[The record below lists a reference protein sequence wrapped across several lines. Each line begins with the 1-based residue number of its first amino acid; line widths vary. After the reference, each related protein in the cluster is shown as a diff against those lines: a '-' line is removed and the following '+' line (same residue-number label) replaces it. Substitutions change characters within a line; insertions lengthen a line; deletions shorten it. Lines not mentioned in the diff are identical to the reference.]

1 MFCSSGFPMFLH
13 QNGCI
18 CPKPEQSRE
27 GDVSVSVVGGPVFYS
42 QEGQSVSMECQ
53 VRGLTSP
60 PEALQWRMDSHVIS
74 PRTRPGSSLETV
86 RQSPSSQSTLY
97 IAEAELS
104 DTGNYTCS
112 CDGHTQTV
120 LLVVTALGQT
130 PDICHY
136 YSSISIRDQFHTDFY
151 LESGHLEVK
160 YIE

>member
-1 MFCSSGFPMFLH
+1 MFLH

-120 LLVVTALGQT
+120 LLVVTSSGQT
-130 PDICHY
+130 RYLSLLFINLYPR
-136 YSSISIRDQFHTDFY
+136 SISY
-151 LESGHLEVK
+151 
-160 YIE
+160 